1 MALNFNLASLRGSV
15 APLSHTNPHYP
26 QQLPAYV
33 ELAEDGEITAGWS
46 GGIGNGVPMDVWNG
60 RTLRM
65 SVPHN
70 VNGPDLADYLEGEG
84 IGLLEAIHAGHSVR
98 WDGSN
103 HVGRLT
109 DAAHVA
115 KEKLEEALLAFDS
128 TVQIWTAH
136 EYLFN
141 ANTLRG
147 LWLGRS
153 LDDVVD
159 ELELEAEG
167 FDGVIEGDLRDALL
181 DAAERAFDAIGDDG
195 LDEYH
200 IASLLEDG
208 RITQAQADQRDDGR
222 WWGIKH
228 TPPPPPPSPARPRP
242 AATSSSS
249 STPPRRH
256 L

>member
-1 MALNFNLASLRGSV
+1 MALKFNLASLRGSV
-15 APLSHTNPHYP
+15 APLSHTYP
-26 QQLPAYV
+26 KQINRQPAYV

-46 GGIGNGVPMDVWNG
+46 GEIGSGVPMDVWND

-98 WDGSN
+98 WDGSD

-109 DAAHVA
+109 DAARVA

-128 TVQIWTAH
+128 TVEVWTAD

-141 ANTLRG
+141 ANTLRD

-153 LDDVVD
+153 LDDVVY
-159 ELELEAEG
+159 ELKLEAEG
-167 FDGVIEGDLRDALL
+167 FDGVIKGDLRDALL
-181 DAAERAFDAIGDDG
+181 DAAERAFDASGDDG

-200 IASLLEDG
+200 IAALLEDG
-208 RITQAQADQRDDGR
+208 RITQAQADL
-222 WWGIKH
+222 
-228 TPPPPPPSPARPRP
+228 RP
-242 AATSSSS
+242 AAVQAAGPSSAPAAS
-249 STPPRRH
+249 R
-256 L
+256 